1 MYKILHIGRCKDR
14 NHVIIS
20 IDAQN
25 VFAKVLHFTTT
36 TTTTKK
42 KALKTLGI
50 TENHISIIKTIH
62 NKPLANIC

>member
-1 MYKILHIGRCKDR
+1 MYKILHVGRCKDR

-20 IDAQN
+20 IDVQN

-42 KALKTLGI
+42 ALKTLGI
-50 TENHISIIKTIH
+50 IENHISIIKTIH
-62 NKPLANIC
+62 NKPLATIC